1 MESKLMKP
9 LAVILIIL
17 AFAIEVVILLT
28 GGNNETAGW
37 LLNLGYAGARWLE
50 NPWWAAI
57 VITILVNIFGY
68 VENLTVE
75 TGQAYVVEKFV
86 ETWMFY
92 EPTLIILSQTFPM
105 PYAAV
110 IALII
115 DIARRAITRL
125 KPTVTNL
132 LTLVPKNEAAST

>member
-9 LAVILIIL
+9 LAVLLIVL

-28 GGNNETAGW
+28 GGNNEAAGW
-37 LLNLGYAGARWLE
+37 LVNLGYAGPRWLE

-57 VITILVNIFGY
+57 VIAILVNIFGY
-68 VENLTVE
+68 VENLAVDK
-75 TGQAYVVEKFV
+75 GQPYFIEKLV

-92 EPTLIILSQTFPM
+92 QPTLIILSQTFPM
-105 PYAAV
+105 PYAAA

-125 KPTVTNL
+125 KPII
-132 LTLVPKNEAAST
+132 